1 MRRLPPAAAVCAG
14 LLGSCGVDEGGGPLD
29 WPTAAR
35 AALLAV
41 RPEGSETVTR
51 SWLAGSEL
59 QGAEVSLPRG
69 GEAWLLGFAPRL
81 DALQVAPGPLRDPGM
96 GSENCGNLSPRSL
109 PLGIHRARGGPSGW
123 QAVEAFESG
132 VFDDVRLAPLELN
145 RCLEGGGCIEVS
157 RVFCQTACASAP
169 PVAPPREPLPVRPP
183 RVCPSCAEGRP
194 APGPCPVGQRFDVST
209 GACLRVGTPCP
220 VGPFPEP
227 SSMDPPTVH
236 VDAAA
241 TPGGDGSRSRPF
253 RTLEEGLDAPGR
265 LLVASGQYGVEGL
278 DLVDAWIEGVC
289 PEATQLIGR
298 LRASG
303 NSTLGNLRLEGA
315 LEVGEAAL
323 LQASSV
329 ELSLAVGSSEPALA
343 VEGRFEAREVS
354 IDGGV
359 QVSASGQ
366 IQVAAASLR
375 GSPALSVLGSAEVT
389 EALLEPTQPSTW
401 VVRTNAGGTLS
412 LARSVVSATGGNAA
426 RVSGGR
432 LDLADVSIEGAV
444 GNLGLFA
451 QRGAELELSRVR
463 ISGFAS
469 FPVLVEDDARARGG
483 DLDIEQGSGALAG
496 LQIRNGGRAELARI
510 RVIGSAVGV
519 GVFVQNAGAPPT
531 LSDISVTGTQRG
543 MRIEGSDARVSRLA
557 VTGAAQ
563 DGLSVTGSGRVDV
576 EDVILNDVGAI
587 GLLVGSLLD
596 RGVGGT
602 MRRARVS
609 RAGQDGILFEQ
620 LGFTLIDV
628 EVTGSRVGLHI
639 KPGLDLAFS
648 SSTAVDRV
656 RLVDTEFALLMDRVV
671 RSTASRL
678 RMGQV
683 EVVRSSLGVQLPSC
697 WPDQGAFFAGF
708 RFAEVLE
715 PIRFTDPIDGGN

>member
-1 MRRLPPAAAVCAG
+1 
-14 LLGSCGVDEGGGPLD
+14 
-29 WPTAAR
+29 
-35 AALLAV
+35 
-41 RPEGSETVTR
+41 
-51 SWLAGSEL
+51 
-59 QGAEVSLPRG
+59 
-69 GEAWLLGFAPRL
+69 
-81 DALQVAPGPLRDPGM
+81 
-96 GSENCGNLSPRSL
+96 
-109 PLGIHRARGGPSGW
+109 
-123 QAVEAFESG
+123 
-132 VFDDVRLAPLELN
+132 
-145 RCLEGGGCIEVS
+145 
-157 RVFCQTACASAP
+157 
-169 PVAPPREPLPVRPP
+169 
-183 RVCPSCAEGRP
+183 
-194 APGPCPVGQRFDVST
+194 
-209 GACLRVGTPCP
+209 
-220 VGPFPEP
+220 
-227 SSMDPPTVH
+227 
-236 VDAAA
+236 
-241 TPGGDGSRSRPF
+241 
-253 RTLEEGLDAPGR
+253 
-265 LLVASGQYGVEGL
+265 
-278 DLVDAWIEGVC
+278 
-289 PEATQLIGR
+289 
-298 LRASG
+298 
-303 NSTLGNLRLEGA
+303 
-315 LEVGEAAL
+315 L